1 MRAKGDEANMTE
13 NRQPLAPYL
22 MRPPRRWD
30 ATLPP
35 ESEGGFVQDILG
47 LLRRRWTLI
56 AKTVGILFTLTILYC
71 ALVKPAYVGSTNVL
85 IEGKGP
91 ELLSGQD
98 ANAAQSPFN
107 IPASLGSKYDYYLT
121 QFTLLQS
128 PSLVRRV
135 IEEQGLAK
143 DAARWQVSY
152 LPSWVKIPS
161 FLHVAPPPNPDN
173 GTGVPAPIV
182 SQYLK
187 QLTILPVRGTRL
199 VSVQFMTPDPKLAA
213 AVANAHAQ
221 LFVKAGLERLYESMD
236 QIRTF
241 LQTKLGELQTRMQ
254 EAETKLMKFQAAHNM
269 LPIDLQKDVA
279 GERLMDLSKRLTDA
293 QGQLFALEAEY
304 QLVERGNYD
313 SLPAVLH
320 SPLIQN
326 LRENYDRLEV
336 EHALL
341 ALKFRPTYPPLRQLS
356 GQLDHAHKLL
366 EQETA
371 KVVKGVE
378 AKYLASKATT
388 EQLKNELEAQRKS
401 LLARKDV
408 EGEFLALTSEVETT
422 KALHDNL
429 LARIKDLNVAGQSSL
444 SNITVAEPAVPPQWP
459 SFPATKLFLILSVAT
474 GLLLGT
480 GIAFLRESSD
490 QTIRDA
496 RDIHR
501 ATGLGTLAVVP
512 DFDGVLGD
520 RNGRVRRALGA
531 AAGLVRFGSRN
542 GHANGNGHASA
553 NGHANGNGNGN
564 GAKPAADPA
573 SPPLLLGNGSVPPPA
588 EAYRTLRTALLLSR
602 AISPRV
608 ILVSSATGAEGK
620 TTTAVN
626 MAAALATCGAKVLL
640 IDADLRQPRCHTAL
654 GLPPSPGLSD
664 LLTGRVN
671 TEPVQTNVENLSLL
685 PAGHPAANPTEL
697 LTSWLMCK
705 LLQEARERFEF
716 VVLDSPP
723 ILVVSDGLLLAN
735 LADGVVFVAE
745 SGRSRQDDARLAIER
760 VLQTGGVPV
769 GAVLNRGRS
778 EESYYRYYRYYQG
791 PAARSADEIL
801 PPPAKEK
808 A

>member
-1 MRAKGDEANMTE
+1 MKGSTDMTE
-13 NRQPLAPYL
+13 NHQPLAPYL

-143 DAARWQVSY
+143 NAAHWQVSY

-173 GTGVPAPIV
+173 GTGVPAPVV

-199 VSVQFMTPDPKLAA
+199 VSVQFTTPDPKLSA

-241 LQTKLGELQTRMQ
+241 LQTKLAELQTRVQ
-254 EAETKLMKFQAAHNM
+254 EAETKLMKFQAAHNL
-269 LPIDLQKDVA
+269 LPVVLQKDVA
-279 GERLMDLSKRLTDA
+279 SERLMEA

-304 QLVERGNYD
+304 QIVERGNYD

-378 AKYLASKATT
+378 AKYQASQATT
-388 EQLKNELEAQRKS
+388 NQLKNELEAQRKS

-422 KALHDNL
+422 RALHDNL

-490 QTIRDA
+490 LTIRDA

-512 DFDGVLGD
+512 NFDGVLGE
-520 RNGRVRRALGA
+520 RNARLRRALGA
-531 AAGLVRFGSRN
+531 AAGS
-542 GHANGNGHASA
+542 
-553 NGHANGNGNGN
+553 
-564 GAKPAADPA
+564 
-573 SPPLLLGNGSVPPPA
+573 
-588 EAYRTLRTALLLSR
+588 
-602 AISPRV
+602 
-608 ILVSSATGAEGK
+608 
-620 TTTAVN
+620 
-626 MAAALATCGAKVLL
+626 
-640 IDADLRQPRCHTAL
+640 
-654 GLPPSPGLSD
+654 
-664 LLTGRVN
+664 
-671 TEPVQTNVENLSLL
+671 
-685 PAGHPAANPTEL
+685 
-697 LTSWLMCK
+697 
-705 LLQEARERFEF
+705 
-716 VVLDSPP
+716 
-723 ILVVSDGLLLAN
+723 
-735 LADGVVFVAE
+735 
-745 SGRSRQDDARLAIER
+745 
-760 VLQTGGVPV
+760 
-769 GAVLNRGRS
+769 
-778 EESYYRYYRYYQG
+778 
-791 PAARSADEIL
+791 
-801 PPPAKEK
+801 
-808 A
+808 

>member
-1 MRAKGDEANMTE
+1 MTE

-366 EQETA
+366 EQETS

-378 AKYLASKATT
+378 AKYQASQATVA
-388 EQLKNELEAQRKS
+388 QLRNELEGQRKA

-408 EGEFLALTSEVETT
+408 EGEFLALTSDVETT
-422 KALHDNL
+422 RALHDNL

-459 SFPATKLFLILSVAT
+459 AFPATKLFLILSVAT

-480 GIAFLRESSD
+480 GIAFLSESAD
-490 QTIRDA
+490 VTIRDA
-496 RDIHR
+496 RDMHR

-512 DFDGVLGD
+512 NFDGLLDERKGFFS
-520 RNGRVRRALGA
+520 RALKLGRTGA
-531 AAGLVRFGSRN
+531 AN
-542 GHANGNGHASA
+542 GHTNGDGNGNGHAV
-553 NGHANGNGNGN
+553 
-564 GAKPAADPA
+564 KPAADPA

-778 EESYYRYYRYYQG
+778 EESYYRYYQG

-801 PPPAKEK
+801 PPAAKGSEK

>member
-1 MRAKGDEANMTE
+1 MT
-13 NRQPLAPYL
+13 NGTDMTDNQQPLAPYL

-35 ESEGGFVQDILG
+35 ESETGFVHDVLG
-47 LLRRRWTLI
+47 LLRRRWTTI
-56 AKTVGILFTLTILYC
+56 AKTVGILFTLTLLYC
-71 ALVKPAYVGSTNVL
+71 VVMTPAYLGSANVL

-91 ELLSGQD
+91 ELLTGQD
-98 ANAAQSPFN
+98 PNAAQSPFN
-107 IPASLGSKYDYYLT
+107 IPASIGSKYDYYLT

-152 LPSWVKIPS
+152 LPSWLKIPS
-161 FLHVAPPPNPDN
+161 FFHVAPAPNPDN
-173 GTGVPAPIV
+173 GTGVPPTIV

-199 VSVQFMTPDPKLAA
+199 VSVQFTTPDPKLAA
-213 AVANAHAQ
+213 AVSNAHAQ

-241 LQTKLGELQTRMQ
+241 LQTKLGELQIRMQ
-254 EAETKLMKFQAAHNM
+254 EAETKLMKFQAAHNL
-269 LPIDLQKDVA
+269 LPINLQKDVA
-279 GERLMDLSKRLTDA
+279 AERLMDLSKRLTDA

-304 QLVERGNYD
+304 HIVERGNYD

-366 EQETA
+366 DQETG

-378 AKYLASKATT
+378 AKYQASQATV
-388 EQLKNELEAQRKS
+388 EQLKNELEGQRKA

-408 EGEFLALTSEVETT
+408 EGEFLALTSDVETT

-444 SNITVAEPAVPPQWP
+444 SNVTVAEPAVPPQWP
-459 SFPATKLFLILSVAT
+459 TFPATKMFLILSVVT

-480 GIAFLRESSD
+480 GIAFLRDSMD
-490 QTIRDA
+490 VTIRDA

-512 DFDGVLGD
+512 SFDGLLDEKKGLF
-520 RNGRVRRALGA
+520 RRMLKSGA
-531 AAGLVRFGSRN
+531 T
-542 GHANGNGHASA
+542 

-564 GAKPAADPA
+564 GNGDKPVVDPA
-573 SPPLLLGNGSVPPPA
+573 SPPLLLGNGSMPPTA

-640 IDADLRQPRCHTAL
+640 IDADLRQPRCHSTL
-654 GLPPSPGLSD
+654 GVKPSPGLSD
-664 LLTGRVN
+664 FLTGRVT
-671 TEPVQTNVENLSLL
+671 TEPIQTTRVENLSLL
-685 PAGHPAANPTEL
+685 PAGHPAENPTEL
-697 LTSWLMCK
+697 LTSWIMCK
-705 LLQEARERFEF
+705 LLQDAREKFEF

-723 ILVVSDGLLLAN
+723 VLAVSDGLLLAN
-735 LADGVVFVAE
+735 LADGVIFVAE
-745 SGRSRQDDARLAIER
+745 SGRSRQDEARLAIER

-769 GAVLNRGRS
+769 GAVLNRGRGD
-778 EESYYRYYRYYQG
+778 ESYYRYYQG

>member
-1 MRAKGDEANMTE
+1 MTE
-13 NRQPLAPYL
+13 NRQQLAPYL

-35 ESEGGFVQDILG
+35 EAEGGFVQDILG
-47 LLRRRWTLI
+47 LLRRRWTII
-56 AKTVGILFTLTILYC
+56 AKTVGILFTLTLVYC
-71 ALVKPAYVGSTNVL
+71 LVMKPAYLGSTNVM

-91 ELLSGQD
+91 EVLTGQD
-98 ANAAQSPFN
+98 ANSAQSPFN

-135 IEEQGLAK
+135 IEDLGLAK
-143 DAARWQVSY
+143 DPARWQVSY
-152 LPSWVKIPS
+152 LPSWVKMPS

-213 AVANAHAQ
+213 DIANAHSQ
-221 LFVKAGLERLYESMD
+221 LFVKAGLERVYESMD

-241 LQTKLGELQTRMQ
+241 LQSKLGELQTRMQ

-269 LPIDLQKDVA
+269 LPVDLQKDVA

-293 QGQLFALEAEY
+293 QGQLIALEAEY

-320 SPLIQN
+320 NGLIQN

-378 AKYLASKATT
+378 VKFEASQATVS
-388 EQLKNELEAQRKS
+388 QLKNELEAQRKA
-401 LLARKDV
+401 LLDRKDV

-444 SNITVAEPAVPPQWP
+444 SNISVAEPAVPPQWP
-459 SFPATKLFLILSVAT
+459 AFPATKLFLVLAVAT

-480 GIAFLRESSD
+480 GIAFLRDSSD
-490 QTIRDA
+490 VTIRDA
-496 RDIHR
+496 RDMHR

-512 DFDGVLGD
+512 NFDGLLDDRKGLFSRVLRLG
-520 RNGRVRRALGA
+520 RTGSPNGHTNGHV
-531 AAGLVRFGSRN
+531 N
-542 GHANGNGHASA
+542 GHANGNGK
-553 NGHANGNGNGN
+553 NGNGDGN
-564 GAKPAADPA
+564 DIKPAAKPAADPD

-640 IDADLRQPRCHTAL
+640 VDADLRQPRCHTAL
-654 GLPPSPGLSD
+654 GVTTSPGLGD
-664 LLTGRVN
+664 FLTGRVAA
-671 TEPVQTNVENLSLL
+671 EPIQPTHVENLSLL
-685 PAGHPAANPTEL
+685 AAGHPAPNPTEL

-705 LLQEARERFEF
+705 LLQDARERYEF

-723 ILVVSDGLLLAN
+723 LLAVSDGLLLAN
-735 LADGVVFVAE
+735 LADGVIFVAE
-745 SGRSRQDDARLAIER
+745 SGRSRQDDARVAIER

-769 GAVLNRGRS
+769 GAVLNRGRGD
-778 EESYYRYYRYYQG
+778 EAYYRYYQA

-801 PPPAKEK
+801 PPAAKGSEK

>member
-1 MRAKGDEANMTE
+1 MRPNGEEANMTD

-35 ESEGGFVQDILG
+35 ENEGGFVQDILG
-47 LLRRRWTLI
+47 LLRRRWTVI
-56 AKTVGILFTLTILYC
+56 AKTVGILFTLTVLYC
-71 ALVKPAYVGSTNVL
+71 VLVKPAYVGSTNVL

-91 ELLSGQD
+91 EVLSGQD

-152 LPSWVKIPS
+152 LPSWVKMPS

-304 QLVERGNYD
+304 QIVERGNYD

-378 AKYLASKATT
+378 AKYQASQATVA
-388 EQLKNELEAQRKS
+388 QLRNELEGQRKA

-422 KALHDNL
+422 RALHDNL

-459 SFPATKLFLILSVAT
+459 AFPATKLFLILSVAT

-480 GIAFLRESSD
+480 GIAFLSESAD
-490 QTIRDA
+490 VTIRDA
-496 RDIHR
+496 RDMHR

-512 DFDGVLGD
+512 NFDGLLDD
-520 RNGRVRRALGA
+520 RKTFFSRALKLG
-531 AAGLVRFGSRN
+531 RTGSRN
-542 GHANGNGHASA
+542 GHANGNGH
-553 NGHANGNGNGN
+553 
-564 GAKPAADPA
+564 AKPAADPA

-640 IDADLRQPRCHTAL
+640 VDADLRQPRCHTAL

-723 ILVVSDGLLLAN
+723 VLAVSDGLLLAN

-769 GAVLNRGRS
+769 GVVLNRGRGDQG
-778 EESYYRYYRYYQG
+778 YYRYYQG
-791 PAARSADEIL
+791 APARSADEIL
-801 PPPAKEK
+801 PPPAKGSEK

>member
-1 MRAKGDEANMTE
+1 MRNGTDMTD
-13 NRQPLAPYL
+13 NQQPLAPYL

-35 ESEGGFVQDILG
+35 ESETGFVHDVLG
-47 LLRRRWTLI
+47 LLRRRWTTI
-56 AKTVGILFTLTILYC
+56 AKTVGILFTLTLLYC
-71 ALVKPAYVGSTNVL
+71 VVMTPAYLGSANVL

-91 ELLSGQD
+91 ELLTGQD
-98 ANAAQSPFN
+98 PNAAQSPFN
-107 IPASLGSKYDYYLT
+107 IPASIGSKYDYYLT

-152 LPSWVKIPS
+152 LPSWLKIPS
-161 FLHVAPPPNPDN
+161 FFHVAPPPNPDN
-173 GTGVPAPIV
+173 GTGVPPTIV

-199 VSVQFMTPDPKLAA
+199 VSVQFTTPDPKLAA
-213 AVANAHAQ
+213 AVSNAHAQ

-241 LQTKLGELQTRMQ
+241 LQTKLGELQIRMQ
-254 EAETKLMKFQAAHNM
+254 EAETKLMKFQAAHNL
-269 LPIDLQKDVA
+269 LPINLQKDVA
-279 GERLMDLSKRLTDA
+279 AERLMDLSKRLTDA

-304 QLVERGNYD
+304 HIVERGNYD

-366 EQETA
+366 DQETG

-378 AKYLASKATT
+378 AKYQASQATV
-388 EQLKNELEAQRKS
+388 EQLKNELEGQRKA

-408 EGEFLALTSEVETT
+408 EGEFLALTSDVETT

-444 SNITVAEPAVPPQWP
+444 SNVTVAEPAVPPQWP
-459 SFPATKLFLILSVAT
+459 TFPATKMFLILSVVT

-480 GIAFLRESSD
+480 GIAFLRDSMD
-490 QTIRDA
+490 VTIRDA

-512 DFDGVLGD
+512 SFDGLLDEKKGLF
-520 RNGRVRRALGA
+520 RRMLKSGA
-531 AAGLVRFGSRN
+531 T
-542 GHANGNGHASA
+542 

-564 GAKPAADPA
+564 GNGDKPVVDPA
-573 SPPLLLGNGSVPPPA
+573 SPPLLLGNGSMPPTA

-640 IDADLRQPRCHTAL
+640 IDADLRQPRCHSTL
-654 GLPPSPGLSD
+654 GVKPSPGLSD
-664 LLTGRVN
+664 FLTGRVT
-671 TEPVQTNVENLSLL
+671 TEPIQTTRVENLSLL
-685 PAGHPAANPTEL
+685 PAGHP
-697 LTSWLMCK
+697 
-705 LLQEARERFEF
+705 
-716 VVLDSPP
+716 
-723 ILVVSDGLLLAN
+723 
-735 LADGVVFVAE
+735 
-745 SGRSRQDDARLAIER
+745 
-760 VLQTGGVPV
+760 
-769 GAVLNRGRS
+769 RGSCASSCRT
-778 EESYYRYYRYYQG
+778 
-791 PAARSADEIL
+791 PARSSSSWCSTRR
-801 PPPAKEK
+801 PCWR
-808 A
+808 

>member
-1 MRAKGDEANMTE
+1 MKGSTDMTE
-13 NRQPLAPYL
+13 NHQPLAPYL

-35 ESEGGFVQDILG
+35 ENEGGFVQDILG
-47 LLRRRWTLI
+47 LLRRRWQII
-56 AKTVGILFTLTILYC
+56 AKTAGALFTLTLLYC
-71 ALVKPAYVGSTNVL
+71 VLATPAYLGSANVL

-91 ELLSGQD
+91 EVLSGQD

-143 DAARWQVSY
+143 NAAHWQVSY

-173 GTGVPAPIV
+173 GTGVPAPVV

-199 VSVQFMTPDPKLAA
+199 VSVQFTTPDPKLSA

-241 LQTKLGELQTRMQ
+241 LQTKLAELQTRMQ
-254 EAETKLMKFQAAHNM
+254 EAETKLMKFQAAHNL
-269 LPIDLQKDVA
+269 LPVVLQKDVA
-279 GERLMDLSKRLTDA
+279 SERLMDLSKRLTEA

-304 QLVERGNYD
+304 QIVERGNYD

-444 SNITVAEPAVPPQWP
+444 SNITVAEPAVAPQWP
-459 SFPATKLFLILSVAT
+459 SFPATKLFLILSAVT

-490 QTIRDA
+490 LTIRDA

-512 DFDGVLGD
+512 NFDGVLGE
-520 RNGRVRRALGA
+520 RNARLRRALGA
-531 AAGLVRFGSRN
+531 AAGLVRFGSGN
-542 GHANGNGHASA
+542 GHTNGNGHA
-553 NGHANGNGNGN
+553 
-564 GAKPAADPA
+564 
-573 SPPLLLGNGSVPPPA
+573 PPPA

-640 IDADLRQPRCHTAL
+640 VDADLRQPRCHTTL
-654 GLPPSPGLSD
+654 GVAPSPGLGD
-664 LLTGRVN
+664 YLTGRVAE
-671 TEPVQTNVENLSLL
+671 EPIQTTHVENLSLL
-685 PAGHPAANPTEL
+685 AAGHPAPNPTEL

-705 LLQEARERFEF
+705 LLQDARERFEF

-723 ILVVSDGLLLAN
+723 VLAVSDALLLAN

-769 GAVLNRGRS
+769 GVVLNRGRGD
-778 EESYYRYYRYYQG
+778 EGYYRYYSNG
-791 PAARSADEIL
+791 PAARTADEIL
-801 PPPAKEK
+801 PPPARDQEK